1 MQHSVD
7 TLYMDSEMLDDLAS
21 QDEFNYSREL
31 VHKESESI
39 WDYLE
44 KWLRQFFSDDSDYQF
59 LKDYGEWIVGIVL
72 FVAVVVAIII
82 YFKNHP
88 ELFDKR
94 LKDGNLDYQVGVDSI
109 YGVDFDAMLQLAR
122 NNGDYNEVV
131 RLVYL
136 QTLRLLNDK
145 EIIKWKLYKTPT
157 QYTREYSNKDFRDFT
172 NMFLRVRY
180 GGHVAKPEDTE
191 LMDSLRERIVTAVG
205 HDKQSHQSVSVE
217 VKNEEPVATESSVDV
232 IEMEKGG
239 TEE

>member
-59 LKDYGEWIVGIVL
+59 LKEYGEWIVGIVL

>member
-7 TLYMDSEMLDDLAS
+7 TLYMDSEMLDDFAS
-21 QDEFNYSREL
+21 QDKFNYSREL

-39 WDYLE
+39 FDIINKWLE
-44 KWLRQFFSDDSDYQF
+44 KYFHIDTDNKFMH
-59 LKDYGEWIVGIVL
+59 DYGEWIL
-72 FVAVVVAIII
+72 AFVVFVIIAIII
-82 YFKNHP
+82 FIYVKHHP
-88 ELFDKR
+88 ELFDKKV
-94 LKDGNLDYQVGVDSI
+94 KDGKLDYQTGVDSI

-122 NNGDYNEVV
+122 NNKDYNEVV

-157 QYTREYSNKDFRDFT
+157 QYTREYSNRDFRSFT

-180 GGHVAKPEDTE
+180 GGYMAKPEDTE
-191 LMDSLRERIVTAVG
+191 LMDSLRERILMAIG
-205 HDKQSHQSVSVE
+205 RDKQSRQSASAE

>member
-44 KWLRQFFSDDSDYQF
+44 KWLRQFFQDDSDYQF
-59 LKDYGEWIVGIVL
+59 LKEYGEWIVGIVL
-72 FVAVVVAIII
+72 FVVVVVAIII

-157 QYTREYSNKDFRDFT
+157 QYTREYPNRDFRDFT

-217 VKNEEPVATESSVDV
+217 VKNEEPMATEPSVGV

>member
-1 MQHSVD
+1 MQHPID

-39 WDYLE
+39 MDYLE
-44 KWLRQFFSDDSDYQF
+44 RWLRQLFYNDTDYQF
-59 LKDYGEWIVGIVL
+59 LKEYGEWIVGIVL
-72 FVAVVVAIII
+72 FVVLAVAVFI
-82 YFKNHP
+82 YLKNHP
-88 ELFDKR
+88 ELFDKK

-109 YGVDFDAMLQLAR
+109 YGVDFDAMLDLAR
-122 NNGDYNEVV
+122 KNGDCNEVV

-136 QTLRLLNDK
+136 QTLRMLNDK

-157 QYTREYSNKDFRDFT
+157 QYTREYGNRDFRDFT

-180 GGHVAKPEDTE
+180 GGHVAKQEDVE
-191 LMDSLRERIVTAVG
+191 LMDSLKGRIVAAIG
-205 HDKQSHQSVSVE
+205 RDKQTRAE
-217 VKNEEPVATESSVDV
+217 VPASEVVKEPVSDV

-239 TEE
+239 REV

>member
-31 VHKESESI
+31 VHKESETI

-109 YGVDFDAMLQLAR
+109 YGVDFDAMLLLAR

>member
-205 HDKQSHQSVSVE
+205 HDKQSHQGVSVE
-217 VKNEEPVATESSVDV
+217 VKNEEPMTTEPSVGV

>member
-1 MQHSVD
+1 MQHPID

-21 QDEFNYSREL
+21 KDEFNYSREL

-39 WDYLE
+39 MDYLE
-44 KWLRQFFSDDSDYQF
+44 RWLRQLFYNDTDYQF
-59 LKDYGEWIVGIVL
+59 LKEYGEWIVGIVL
-72 FVAVVVAIII
+72 FVVLVVAVFI
-82 YFKNHP
+82 YLKNHP
-88 ELFDKR
+88 ELFDKK

-136 QTLRLLNDK
+136 QTLRMLNDK

-157 QYTREYSNKDFRDFT
+157 QYTREYGNRDFRDFT

-180 GGHVAKPEDTE
+180 GGHVAKPEDVE
-191 LMDSLRERIVTAVG
+191 LMDCLKGRIVAAIG
-205 HDKQSHQSVSVE
+205 RNKQTRAE
-217 VKNEEPVATESSVDV
+217 VPASEVVKEPVSDV

-239 TEE
+239 REV

>member
-1 MQHSVD
+1 MQHPID

-21 QDEFNYSREL
+21 KDEFNYSREL

-39 WDYLE
+39 MDYLE
-44 KWLRQFFSDDSDYQF
+44 RWLRQLFYNDTEYQF
-59 LKDYGEWIVGIVL
+59 LKEYGEWIVGIVL
-72 FVAVVVAIII
+72 FVVLVVAVFI
-82 YFKNHP
+82 YLKNHP

-180 GGHVAKPEDTE
+180 GGHVAKLEDVE
-191 LMDSLRERIVTAVG
+191 LMDSLKGRIVAAIG
-205 HDKQSHQSVSVE
+205 RDKQARAE
-217 VKNEEPVATESSVDV
+217 VPASEVVKEPVSDV

-239 TEE
+239 REV

>member
-44 KWLRQFFSDDSDYQF
+44 KWLRQFFSNDSDYQF
-59 LKDYGEWIVGIVL
+59 LKEYGEWIVGIVL

-205 HDKQSHQSVSVE
+205 HDNQSHQSVSVE

>member
-44 KWLRQFFSDDSDYQF
+44 KWLRQFFQDDSDYQF
-59 LKDYGEWIVGIVL
+59 LKEYGEWIVGIVL

-94 LKDGNLDYQVGVDSI
+94 LKDGNLDYQVGVDLRSEPCWSFPSADI
-109 YGVDFDAMLQLAR
+109 WHGRRISASRISWRSCCTFPFSTDRSRDLRTGSRACSRHWPAR
-122 NNGDYNEVV
+122 
-131 RLVYL
+131 
-136 QTLRLLNDK
+136 K
-145 EIIKWKLYKTPT
+145 ECWPSLTSPA
-157 QYTREYSNKDFRDFT
+157 RSR
-172 NMFLRVRY
+172 
-180 GGHVAKPEDTE
+180 TE
-191 LMDSLRERIVTAVG
+191 RARWS
-205 HDKQSHQSVSVE
+205 
-217 VKNEEPVATESSVDV
+217 
-232 IEMEKGG
+232 
-239 TEE
+239 